1 MIKTNVI
8 LIRSLIEALYH
19 RLVLKKCRELRKE
32 ETYDFEKIFYKLM
45 NIAVFWKTME
55 NMWKHEDIK
64 VVTIDARN
72 NYLVSKSK

>member
-45 NIAVFWKTME
+45 NIAVFRKTME
-55 NMWKHEDIK
+55 NM
-64 VVTIDARN
+64 
-72 NYLVSKSK
+72 